1 MVAHGTQSEGVEDV
15 AMSESNRLELMAGG
29 MNDDAKQDGIE
40 EFVGPS
46 TGIRR

>member
-1 MVAHGTQSEGVEDV
+1 MRELR
-15 AMSESNRLELMAGG
+15 MWRWSESNRLELMAGG

-40 EFVGPS
+40 EFVGQG